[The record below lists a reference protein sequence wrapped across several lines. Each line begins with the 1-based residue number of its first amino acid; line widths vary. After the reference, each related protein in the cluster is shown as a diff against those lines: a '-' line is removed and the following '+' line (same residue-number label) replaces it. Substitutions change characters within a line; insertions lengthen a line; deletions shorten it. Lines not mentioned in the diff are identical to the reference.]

1 MKSVAERLSDLRKE
15 MAACGMDAYI
25 LCTNDFHGSE
35 YVGEYF
41 KTREYFSGF
50 TGSAGTLVVLK
61 DKSAL
66 WTDGRYFLQAE
77 NELHKTE
84 TVLMKQGMEGV
95 PSIEDYLTKELSY
108 DAVIG
113 FDGRTVSAAFVE
125 RLEEAFDKKYTESTV
140 SDAEGVKSNHK
151 EHTVHFVYDKDVAGE
166 AWEKRPALS
175 AREVW
180 MLSKQYTGEDSQH
193 KLKRLREKM
202 LRLGADTMVLT
213 ALDDIAWLLNLRGN
227 DVECNPVFLSY
238 MLIDMER
245 VRLYVNEAILSTGI
259 KQYLSELHV
268 EICPYDGIYADLQK
282 SDLKKSVIIDETHAN
297 FMIRK
302 SVPESVR
309 VISGENPVT
318 LMKAV
323 KNPVEIENIR
333 KAHIKDGVA
342 VTKFMYW
349 LKKNVGHESI
359 TEISAAQKL
368 EEFRMQQQ
376 GYLYPSFDPIMAYGS
391 HGAIVHYS
399 ADKDSDVSLEARG
412 LFLSDTGGHYLEGT
426 TDITR
431 TYVLGEV
438 SEEEKRSFTLA
449 LCGHLRLAAAHFPYG
464 VTGANLDIL
473 ARDMLWQQGL
483 DYNHGTGHG
492 VGYLLNVH
500 EAPNSFRYRC
510 APNTNGVVFEEGM
523 VTSDEP
529 GFYADGKYGIR
540 HENLLLCVKAEK
552 TCYGQFMRFE
562 HLTKVPFDKDG
573 IDISLMSGRDIE
585 LLNAYH
591 KDVYDSISPYLS
603 PEEDK
608 WLINATSPIVC

>member
-1 MKSVAERLSDLRKE
+1 
-15 MAACGMDAYI
+15 
-25 LCTNDFHGSE
+25 
-35 YVGEYF
+35 
-41 KTREYFSGF
+41 
-50 TGSAGTLVVLK
+50 
-61 DKSAL
+61 
-66 WTDGRYFLQAE
+66 
-77 NELHKTE
+77 
-84 TVLMKQGMEGV
+84 
-95 PSIEDYLTKELSY
+95 
-108 DAVIG
+108 
-113 FDGRTVSAAFVE
+113 
-125 RLEEAFDKKYTESTV
+125 
-140 SDAEGVKSNHK
+140 
-151 EHTVHFVYDKDVAGE
+151 
-166 AWEKRPALS
+166 
-175 AREVW
+175 
-180 MLSKQYTGEDSQH
+180 
-193 KLKRLREKM
+193 
-202 LRLGADTMVLT
+202 
-213 ALDDIAWLLNLRGN
+213 
-227 DVECNPVFLSY
+227 
-238 MLIDMER
+238 
-245 VRLYVNEAILSTGI
+245 
-259 KQYLSELHV
+259 
-268 EICPYDGIYADLQK
+268 
-282 SDLKKSVIIDETHAN
+282 
-297 FMIRK
+297 
-302 SVPESVR
+302 
-309 VISGENPVT
+309 
-318 LMKAV
+318 
-323 KNPVEIENIR
+323 
-333 KAHIKDGVA
+333 
-342 VTKFMYW
+342 
-349 LKKNVGHESI
+349 
-359 TEISAAQKL
+359 
-368 EEFRMQQQ
+368 MQQQ
-376 GYLYPSFDPIMAYGS
+376 GYLYPSFDPIMAYGR

-552 TCYGQFMRFE
+552 TRYGQFMGFE

-608 WLINATSPIVC
+608 WLINATGPIVC